1 MPLPRARRIRRTA
14 EYSRV
19 RAEGRSWTG
28 RLLILAVLPLPEEK
42 ESRFGFT
49 TTRRL
54 GNAVLRNRLRR
65 RFSSIVAEVAAE
77 IAGPFL
83 IVTIPRH
90 GAGSAEFSELRAEWM
105 KLARRANLLP
115 QHAGGVAE
123 NASTR

>member
-19 RAEGRSWTG
+19 RTEGRSWTG

-54 GNAVLRNRLRR
+54 GNSVVRNRLRR
-65 RFSSIVAEVAAE
+65 RLSSLLAE
-77 IAGPFL
+77 IAREITGPHL

-90 GAGSAEFSELRAEWM
+90 GATRAEFSELKAEWI
-105 KLARRANLLP
+105 KLARRARLLP
-115 QHAGGVAE
+115 P
-123 NASTR
+123 SPDP